1 MKKTYYKLTLFGG
14 VPIRKSPLIF
24 GSPLIGREEIEEVVK
39 TLKSGWL
46 STGPRVI
53 RFEEAFRKYIG
64 SRYALALNSCSAG
77 LHLALIVAGVKPG
90 DEVITTPFTFA
101 ATANVIC
108 HLGARP
114 IFVDIEKDTLN
125 ISPENIEK
133 KITSKTKVI
142 LPVHFAG
149 HPCQMDKI
157 MAISR
162 RRGILVIEDAAHA
175 LEAKVNGLKIG
186 RIGHAASFSFYATK
200 NLCTGEGGMV
210 TTGIKSWAKKISSF
224 RLHGLSHD
232 AWKRYGAG
240 TPRHYEVISPGYKY
254 NMMDIQ
260 AALGIH
266 QLRKLNKHY
275 MLRKRYFERYNEA
288 FKDMEGLE
296 IPVEKEYAKHAYHLY
311 VIRINKKALKVGR
324 DEINRAL
331 RRENIGTGIH
341 FISLHRHSYYRKAFG
356 YKTKDFPVADD
367 ASLRVISLP
376 LSPKLKPGDVED
388 VIRAIKKVL
397 NYFRR

>member
-1 MKKTYYKLTLFGG
+1 MKEKLAIFGG
-14 VPIRKSPLIF
+14 PPVRKTSLIF
-24 GSPLIGREEIEEVVK
+24 GQPLIGKEEIKEVVE

-53 RFEEAFRKYIG
+53 KFEEAFKRYIG

-77 LHLALIVAGVKPG
+77 LHLALIACGIKEG

-114 IFVDIEKDTLN
+114 VFVDIERDTLN
-125 ISPENIEK
+125 INPENIER
-133 KITSKTKVI
+133 KITSRTRAI

-149 HPCQMDKI
+149 HPCRMDEI
-157 MAISR
+157 MALSR
-162 RRGILVIEDAAHA
+162 RRKILVIEDAAHA
-175 LEAKVNGLKIG
+175 LEAEVNGLKVG
-186 RIGHAASFSFYATK
+186 RIGQVTAFSFYVTK

-210 TTGIKSWAKKISSF
+210 TTEMASLARKISML

-232 AWKRYGAG
+232 AWKRYRAG
-240 TPRHYEVISPGYKY
+240 KPQHYEVIYPGYKY

-260 AALGIH
+260 ASLGIH
-266 QLRKLNKHY
+266 QLRRLEENY
-275 MLRKRYFERYNEA
+275 LLRKRYFQRYNQA
-288 FKDMEGLE
+288 FKDMEELE
-296 IPVEKEYAKHAYHLY
+296 VPVEKEYARHAYHLY
-311 VIRINKKALKVGR
+311 VIKINRKALKAGR

-331 RRENIGTGIH
+331 RAENIGTGIH
-341 FISLHRHSYYRKAFG
+341 FVSLHRHSYYRSFFNYKAG
-356 YKTKDFPVADD
+356 DFPVAND

-376 LSPKLKPGDVED
+376 LSAKLRPGDVED
-388 VIRAIKKVL
+388 VIRAVKKVL
-397 NYFRR
+397 SHYRK